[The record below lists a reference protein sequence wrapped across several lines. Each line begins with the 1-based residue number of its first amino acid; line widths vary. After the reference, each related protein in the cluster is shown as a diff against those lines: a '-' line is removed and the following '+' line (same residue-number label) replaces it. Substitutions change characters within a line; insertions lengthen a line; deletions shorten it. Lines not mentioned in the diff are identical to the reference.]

1 MNSRNAIRLIEP
13 RSGAVTRPMQ
23 KYHLIAHAD
32 KRRQHVR
39 PSDKTDWWRPVD
51 RHGDVSIDNDKSR
64 PSPVRFAW
72 TVERG
77 TGACDLLISQN
88 RDFQDAL
95 VVRGVS
101 VGQCE
106 VFHLHIGTRYYWKV
120 TVRDA
125 DGRDVESA
133 VRSFVTHDAPPRWIW
148 VPEITNVRDM
158 GGWSLPGGNRRVR
171 QGMLYRS
178 SEMNSHVTITEAGER
193 LLVHELKIRTDLD
206 LRRAPEEVKS
216 VLNASKVE
224 WVNIPIDPY
233 GGIVDDTGRDAYRRV
248 FALLAQ
254 KSRYPVLFHCWG
266 GADRGGTLAFL
277 IHGLLG
283 VQLPDLVHDYEL
295 TSLSV
300 WGPRSQASAEFKTL
314 RAALRPFGQRAN
326 DIKGQVEGYL
336 RAIGVTARDIA
347 AIRALLTLEAG
358 GRRCDT
364 ARPRQ
369 RCGAGGGGE
378 Q

>member
-1 MNSRNAIRLIEP
+1 MSSRSAIRLIEP

-23 KYHLIAHAD
+23 KYHLVAHAD

-39 PSDKTDWWRPVD
+39 PSGKMDWWRPVD
-51 RHGDVSIDNDKSR
+51 RNGVVSIDNDKSR
-64 PSPVRFAW
+64 PSPVRFVW

-95 VVRGVS
+95 VVRGVIG
-101 VGQCE
+101 GQYE

-120 TVRDA
+120 TARDA
-125 DGRDVESA
+125 DGRVVESP

-158 GGWSLPGGNRRVR
+158 GGWPLPGGNRRVR

-178 SEMNSHVTITEAGER
+178 SEMNSHVTLSQAGER

-206 LRRAPEEVKS
+206 LRCAPEEVKS
-216 VLNASKVE
+216 VLDASHVE
-224 WVNIPIDPY
+224 WVNIPIGPY
-233 GGIVDDTGRDAYRRV
+233 GSIVDDNWRDAYRRV

-254 KSRYPVLFHCWG
+254 ERRYPVLFHCWG

-283 VQLPDLVHDYEL
+283 VKLPDLVHDYEL

-300 WGPRSQASAEFKTL
+300 WGPRSQASVEFKAL

-347 AIRALLTLEAG
+347 AIRALLTLDAG
-358 GRRCDT
+358 GRRC
-364 ARPRQ
+364 
-369 RCGAGGGGE
+369 
-378 Q
+378 

>member
-1 MNSRNAIRLIEP
+1 M
-13 RSGAVTRPMQ
+13 
-23 KYHLIAHAD
+23 
-32 KRRQHVR
+32 
-39 PSDKTDWWRPVD
+39 DWWRPVD
-51 RHGDVSIDNDKSR
+51 RNGVVSTDNDKSR
-64 PSPVRFAW
+64 PSPVRFVW
-72 TVERG
+72 TIERG
-77 TGACDLLISQN
+77 TGACDLLISRN

-95 VVRGVS
+95 VVRGVIG
-101 VGQCE
+101 GQCE

-120 TVRDA
+120 TARDA
-125 DGRDVESA
+125 DGRVVESP

-158 GGWSLPGGNRRVR
+158 GGWPLPGGNRRVR

-178 SEMNSHVTITEAGER
+178 SEMNSHLTITEAGER

-206 LRRAPEEVKS
+206 LRCAPEEVKS
-216 VLNASKVE
+216 VLDASHVE
-224 WVNIPIDPY
+224 WVNIPIGPY
-233 GGIVDDTGRDAYRRV
+233 GSIVDDNWRDAYRRV

-254 KSRYPVLFHCWG
+254 ERRYPVLFHCWG

-283 VQLPDLVHDYEL
+283 VKLPDLVHDYEL

-300 WGPRSQASAEFKTL
+300 WGPRSQASVEFKAL

-347 AIRALLTLEAG
+347 AIRALLTLDAG
-358 GRRCDT
+358 GRRC
-364 ARPRQ
+364 
-369 RCGAGGGGE
+369 
-378 Q
+378 